1 MLAAASAAARASS
14 MPQSGAIPRARRS
27 AACPSERFSG
37 RLATMA
43 PLAPFVFKAASKART
58 VGHQS
63 ASEQRSARGKSST
76 SRRSEEHTAELQS
89 LLRISY
95 DVCCLQKT
103 TKELQTNL

>member
-63 ASEQRSARGKSST
+63 A
-76 SRRSEEHTAELQS
+76 RSEEHPSELQS
-89 LLRISY
+89 LMRTSY
-95 DVCCLQKT
+95 AVFCL
-103 TKELQTNL
+103 TKKNLKDHPTNTDTV